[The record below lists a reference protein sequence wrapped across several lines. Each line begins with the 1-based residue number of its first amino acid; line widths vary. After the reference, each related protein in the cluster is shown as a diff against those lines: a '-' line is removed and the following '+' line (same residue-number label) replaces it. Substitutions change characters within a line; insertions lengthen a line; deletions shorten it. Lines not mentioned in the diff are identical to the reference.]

1 MKLTYAFCTYNR
13 CHRLERLVAAMR
25 AQSCPIPFE
34 ILAINNNS
42 ADATLAVL
50 EQLAA
55 QPGAPLRY
63 VTETRQGIVP
73 ARNRAVEEALSSDI
87 LVFIDDDEL
96 PLPGLLEAV
105 HHAICIEGAACV
117 GGQIKVDFSEH
128 ARPAWLDDEL
138 AAFLGE
144 LDYARNAFWI
154 TDGSTPVWSG
164 NIAYDMRL
172 FRADPALRFDL
183 RYNREGEGVG
193 GGEDAMMFR
202 TLLGRGAKIRYRPD
216 MAILHAVEP
225 WKLKRSY
232 FLKLHFRAGLR
243 YGAHQLPHYPRTVL
257 GVPPFLI
264 GQFGRHCVKT
274 LGMLLGAKPGV
285 LRQGMNAAHTLGC
298 MISYRRRSPNTAE
311 V

>member
-1 MKLTYAFCTYNR
+1 MKLTYALCTYNR
-13 CHRLERLVAAMR
+13 CNRLERLIAAMR
-25 AQSCPIPFE
+25 SQTCPITFE

-42 ADATLAVL
+42 SDATLEVL
-50 EQLAA
+50 GKLAA
-55 QPGAPLRY
+55 EPGVPLRCI
-63 VTETRQGIVP
+63 TETRQGIVP
-73 ARNRAVEEALSSDI
+73 ARNRAVEEALDSDI

-105 HHAICIEGAACV
+105 HHAIRFEGAACV
-117 GGQIKVDFSEH
+117 GGRIKIDFSEQT
-128 ARPAWLDDEL
+128 RPPWLDDEI

-144 LDYARNAFWI
+144 LDYARDAFWI
-154 TDGSTPVWSG
+154 IDASTPVWSG
-164 NIAYDMRL
+164 NVAYDMKL
-172 FRADPALRFDL
+172 FRQDPTLRFDL

-202 TLLGRGAKIRYRPD
+202 TLLSRSTKIRYRRD

-225 WKLKRSY
+225 WKLERSY

-257 GVPPFLI
+257 GVPPFLVS
-264 GQFGRHCVKT
+264 QFVRQGATT
-274 LGMLLGAKPGV
+274 LGMMLSRKPGT

>member
-13 CHRLERLVAAMR
+13 CNRLERLVAAMR

-34 ILAINNNS
+34 VLAINNNS

-55 QPGAPLRY
+55 QPGPPLRY

-73 ARNRAVEEALSSDI
+73 ARNRALEEALGSDI

-96 PLPGLLEAV
+96 PLPGLLKAV
-105 HHAICIEGAACV
+105 HHAICVEGAACV

-128 ARPAWLDDEL
+128 TRPTWLDDEL

-144 LDYARNAFWI
+144 LDYARDAFWI

-164 NIAYDMRL
+164 NIAYDMKL
-172 FRADPALRFDL
+172 FRADPTLRFDL

-202 TLLGRGAKIRYRPD
+202 TLLGRSTRIRYRPD

-225 WKLKRSY
+225 WKLERSY

-257 GVPPFLI
+257 GVPPFLAS
-264 GQFGRHCVKT
+264 QFVRQCATT
-274 LGMLLGAKPGV
+274 LGMMLSRKPGT
-285 LRQGMNAAHTLGC
+285 LRQAMNAAHSLGC

>member
-13 CHRLERLVAAMR
+13 CHRLERLVTAMR
-25 AQSCPIPFE
+25 AQSCPTPFE

-50 EQLAA
+50 EKLAA

-73 ARNRAVEEALSSDI
+73 ARNRALEEALDSDI

-105 HHAICIEGAACV
+105 HHAICVEGAACV

-128 ARPAWLDDEL
+128 TRPAWLDDEL

-144 LDYARNAFWI
+144 LDYARDAFWI
-154 TDGSTPVWSG
+154 TDASTPVWSG
-164 NIAYDMRL
+164 NIAYDVKL
-172 FRADPALRFDL
+172 FRADPTLRFDL

-202 TLLGRGAKIRYRPD
+202 TLLSRSTRIRYRPD

-225 WKLKRSY
+225 WKLERSY

-257 GVPPFLI
+257 GVPPFLAS
-264 GQFGRHCVKT
+264 QFVRQCVTT
-274 LGMLLGAKPGV
+274 LGMLLSRKPGA